1 MDQNDLAW
9 TAFRASLLAPLLT
22 GEITSQ
28 ERGNYF
34 RKLAGQTHVMPDDK
48 MGTISVR
55 TLRRWYQLLRTAG
68 IDGLT
73 PKRRGDRGLAQRDK
87 RAKIQRAL
95 ELKREGPHRSDL
107 VINQILRHEFGS
119 DLASSTLYRHLRIH
133 GATRKRLGLQKEKV
147 RCQWT
152 RDTPDALWMGDFSHG
167 PIVLC
172 DGQPK
177 QTHLSAWI
185 DMHSRYVVEA
195 RFYFREN
202 LDILIDS
209 LLRAWAKCGA
219 PQELY
224 TDNGK
229 VYHSNGLT
237 LACAKLAIKKLHRPP
252 REPEPGG
259 LVERFFQTVQT
270 QFISEVLICQ
280 TLSFTQLNQAFSA
293 WLASGYH
300 QQLHSSTGQTPDQR
314 YHISGRSIRH
324 VDVSQVEAYFYRHE
338 TRTVDPTYSDVSIDT
353 RRYRVD
359 PRLRGMKVK
368 VQFNPFRSD
377 PQQPDEVTLY
387 DLQDVYLGVAQRYER
402 QRGAH
407 GELPTAEQPKPLKD
421 SPYIKCLLAEHQ
433 RQVSDACQA
442 GINYHSAMQHDVL
455 SLTQLCQHVSRFL
468 GRSGLSGLDEAEH
481 SAIEAFYR
489 KHPQVRSWHVPR
501 AAQQAAG
508 GGLPQLLWALQMLL
522 SGEGGPGQS
531 SSAQSPPTEER

>member
-1 MDQNDLAW
+1 MDRNDLAW

-22 GEITSQ
+22 GEITSR
-28 ERGNYF
+28 ERGSYF
-34 RKLAGQTHVMPDDK
+34 RKLAGQTHIMPDGK
-48 MGTISVR
+48 SGTLSVR
-55 TLRRWYQLLRTAG
+55 TLRRWYQQLRTAG
-68 IDGLT
+68 IDGLR
-73 PKRRGDRGLAQRDK
+73 PKRRSDRGQAQRDQ
-87 RAKIQRAL
+87 RAKIERSL
-95 ELKREGPHRSDL
+95 ELKRQGPNRSDQ
-107 VINQILRHEFGS
+107 VINQILRSEFGS
-119 DLASSTLYRHLRIH
+119 GLASSTLYRHLAMH
-133 GATRKRLGLQKEKV
+133 GATRKRLGVQKEKV

-152 RDTPDALWMGDFSHG
+152 RDTPGALWMGDFSHG

-209 LLRAWAKCGA
+209 LLRAWAKHGA

-224 TDNGK
+224 ADNGK

-237 LACAKLAIKKLHRPP
+237 LACAKLAIRKLHRPP
-252 REPEPGG
+252 REPQPGG
-259 LVERFFQTVQT
+259 LVERFFQTVQS
-270 QFISEVLICQ
+270 QFLSEVLICQ

-300 QQLHSSTGQTPDQR
+300 QQVHSATGRTPAAC
-314 YHISGRSIRH
+314 YHVSDRSLRH
-324 VDVSQVEAYFYRHE
+324 VDVTQVESYFYRQE
-338 TRTVDPTYSDVSIDT
+338 TRTVDPTFSDVSLD
-353 RRYRVD
+353 RRLYRVD
-359 PRLRGMKVK
+359 PRLRGMQVR

-402 QRGAH
+402 ERGAH
-407 GELPTAEQPKPLKD
+407 GHAPAPAQPKPLLE
-421 SPYIKCLLAEHQ
+421 SPYIKSLLAEHQ
-433 RQVSDACQA
+433 RQLSAACQA
-442 GINYHSAMQHDVL
+442 GINYQSAMQHDVL
-455 SLTQLCQHVSRFL
+455 SLTQLCQHIARHL
-468 GRSGLSGLDEAEH
+468 GRAGLSGLDEDEH
-481 SAIEAFYR
+481 QAIEAFYQ

-508 GGLPQLLWALQMLL
+508 GGLPQLLWALQKLL
-522 SGEGGPGQS
+522 SNQAGPGQ
-531 SSAQSPPTEER
+531 ASPA